1 MRPKIMDKLSVDI
14 DFFYWSTKYD
24 LKFLSISIKY
34 AKCTF
39 GNEEKSPNSKL
50 FRLASNLMDLL
61 YLVCHAKI
69 IKEAATSDHESYF
82 IKLEFVPTYKR
93 HLYSIDL

>member
-1 MRPKIMDKLSVDI
+1 MQNVHSEMKKKAQIVNYFVWHLI
-14 DFFYWSTKYD
+14 
-24 LKFLSISIKY
+24 
-34 AKCTF
+34 
-39 GNEEKSPNSKL
+39 
-50 FRLASNLMDLL
+50 SNLMDLL

-82 IKLEFVPTYKR
+82 IKLEFVPTYKS